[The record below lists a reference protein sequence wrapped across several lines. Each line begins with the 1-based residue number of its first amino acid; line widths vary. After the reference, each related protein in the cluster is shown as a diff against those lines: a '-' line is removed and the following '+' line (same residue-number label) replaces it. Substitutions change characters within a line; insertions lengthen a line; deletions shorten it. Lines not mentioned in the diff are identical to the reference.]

1 MIVIVG
7 LMCFLQPPPVQMYF
21 VNRYGLQTEK
31 GTGALIQPIL
41 AWGQIMEKG
50 WGIFHE
56 VFDWNVS
63 SDPAGRLDALLL
75 NNSWRLTVAV
85 CCNALVVPE

>member
-1 MIVIVG
+1 MIIIVG
-7 LMCFLQPPPVQMYF
+7 LMCADSRAADAFQINF

-63 SDPAGRLDALLL
+63 CEFSRSPRCRTAER
-75 NNSWRLTVAV
+75 
-85 CCNALVVPE
+85 

>member
-1 MIVIVG
+1 MITALPIHVSRPADA
-7 LMCFLQPPPVQMYF
+7 FLTTTTMNF

-63 SDPAGRLDALLL
+63 CELS
-75 NNSWRLTVAV
+75 
-85 CCNALVVPE
+85 